1 MRLLLLLL
9 PLSLLAQDSDEVYSI
24 LTKSSYTE
32 RYINSTFIT
41 DEFLTEIPEELYV
54 LATLRC
60 KLNTTIVLRP
70 VVKYKD
76 FIIWGSGDGDYEYL
90 QTIDRKK
97 EKSKKGRYSPLMRFK
112 YEDNNGRLFF
122 SNFESY
128 LNQMYQYI
136 DMGAAI
142 LTDNPQIMLQQQ
154 KKYDIGI
161 SSVNPSALYL
171 SKLTPDI
178 LVQDYTYNF
187 PARNCSLL
195 DSTKV
200 EDDARKWVKANQS
213 LDEFSD
219 ESIKRE
225 KKF

>member
-9 PLSLLAQDSDEVYSI
+9 PLGLLAQDSDEIYSVLI
-24 LTKSSYTE
+24 NSSDYK
-32 RYINSTFIT
+32 RYKNSTFII

-60 KLNTTIVLRP
+60 KLRQVIVTP
-70 VVKYKD
+70 PIVKYKD
-76 FIIWGSGDGDYEYL
+76 FIIWGLGDGDYKYL
-90 QTIDRKK
+90 QTIDRKRR
-97 EKSKKGRYSPLMRFK
+97 KSKEGSYSPLMRFK
-112 YEDNNGRLFF
+112 YEDNNGTLFF

-128 LNQMYQYI
+128 LNQAYQYI
-136 DMGAAI
+136 DMSAAFI
-142 LTDNPQIMLQQQ
+142 TNNPQLIVQQL

-178 LVQDYTYNF
+178 LVRDTLYDF
-187 PARNCSLL
+187 PAKNCSLL
-195 DSTKV
+195 DSKKV
-200 EDDARKWVKANQS
+200 ESDIRKWFKVSES
-213 LDEFSD
+213 LDELGD
-219 ESIKRE
+219 ENIERE

>member
-9 PLSLLAQDSDEVYSI
+9 PLGLFAQDSDEIYSV
-24 LTKSSYTE
+24 LATSNDYD
-32 RYINSTFIT
+32 RYKNSTFYI

-60 KLNTTIVLRP
+60 KLRQVIVQHP
-70 VVKYKD
+70 IVKYKD

-97 EKSKKGRYSPLMRFK
+97 KKSKEGLYSPLMRFK
-112 YEDNNGRLFF
+112 YEDNNGTLFF

-128 LNQMYQYI
+128 LNQAYQYVDLGSGFI
-136 DMGAAI
+136 TEQPQFI
-142 LTDNPQIMLQQQ
+142 LRQL

-171 SKLTPDI
+171 TKLSPNI
-178 LVQDYTYNF
+178 YIQDYTYDF
-187 PARNCSLL
+187 LAKNCSLL

-200 EDDARKWVKANQS
+200 EGVIRKWMKYNERV
-213 LDEFSD
+213 DERGD
-219 ESIKRE
+219 EIIERE

>member
-9 PLSLLAQDSDEVYSI
+9 PLSLFAQDSDEIYSV
-24 LTKSSYTE
+24 LVTSNDYD
-32 RYINSTFIT
+32 RYKNSTFYT

-60 KLNTTIVLRP
+60 KLRQAVVLGP
-70 VVKYKD
+70 IVKYKD

-97 EKSKKGRYSPLMRFK
+97 KKSKEGLYSPLMRFK
-112 YEDNNGRLFF
+112 YEDNNGTLFF

-128 LNQMYQYI
+128 LNQAYQYI
-136 DMGAAI
+136 DLGAEI
-142 LTDNPQIMLQQQ
+142 LTNDPQYILRQQ

-161 SSVNPSALYL
+161 NSVSPSAVYL
-171 SKLTPDI
+171 SKLSPNI
-178 LVQDYTYNF
+178 HIQDNTYDF
-187 PARNCSLL
+187 PAKNCSLL
-195 DSTKV
+195 DSKKV
-200 EDDARKWVKANQS
+200 EGDIRKWFKVGEKS
-213 LDEFSD
+213 DEFRD
-219 ESIKRE
+219 EFLKEE

>member
-9 PLSLLAQDSDEVYSI
+9 PLGLLAQDSDEIYYV
-24 LTKSSYTE
+24 LTKSSDYE
-32 RYINSTFIT
+32 RYKNSTFVI

-60 KLNTTIVLRP
+60 KLRQVIATPPI
-70 VVKYKD
+70 VKYKD

-97 EKSKKGRYSPLMRFK
+97 KKSKEGVYSPLMRFK
-112 YEDNNGRLFF
+112 YEDNKGRLFF

-128 LNQMYQYI
+128 LNQAYQYV
-136 DMGAAI
+136 DLGSGFV
-142 LTDNPQIMLQQQ
+142 TEQPQIILRQL

-161 SSVNPSALYL
+161 SSVNLSVVYL

-178 LVQDYTYNF
+178 LVGDTLYDF
-187 PARNCSLL
+187 PSKNCSLL
-195 DSTKV
+195 DSKKV
-200 EDDARKWVKANQS
+200 ENDIRKWFKVGESNDES
-213 LDEFSD
+213 LDELL
-219 ESIKRE
+219 EE
-225 KKF
+225 VKKF

>member
-9 PLSLLAQDSDEVYSI
+9 PLGLLAQDSDEIYSV
-24 LTKSSYTE
+24 LTKSSDYE
-32 RYINSTFIT
+32 RYKNSTFYT
-41 DEFLTEIPEELYV
+41 DKFLTEIPEELYV

-60 KLNTTIVLRP
+60 KLKQPIVLGP
-70 VVKYKD
+70 IVKYKD

-97 EKSKKGRYSPLMRFK
+97 KKSKEGRYSPLMRFK
-112 YEDNNGRLFF
+112 YEDNNGTLFF

-128 LNQMYQYI
+128 LNQAYQYI
-136 DMGAAI
+136 DLGAEI
-142 LTDNPQIMLQQQ
+142 LIDDQYIFQKL

-171 SKLTPDI
+171 TKLSQDI
-178 LVQDYTYNF
+178 LAKDNTYDF
-187 PARNCSLL
+187 PAKNCSLL
-195 DSTKV
+195 DSKKV
-200 EDDARKWVKANQS
+200 ESDIRKWFKVGES
-213 LDEFSD
+213 YDELSD
-219 ESIKRE
+219 EIIQRE